1 MDFSLRINLLT
12 IWLLIV
18 ARIATG
24 QDHNCVLRFDDNSIV
39 ANDEWDTS
47 IDLTSRMDDDLSDVY
62 EVNKDFFTFKTENIK
77 SARVYASDSSVSK
90 YDKYFSVTLDG
101 QNQLHLSTSSEYSK
115 IEEVLTTLNVGFSV
129 SFECATGTKITSFQV
144 RIKDSNNNS
153 PTFSQ
158 TQYDFKDVP
167 MPLAVNINLLPM
179 LYQIN
184 VLDVD
189 ITSQGVD
196 MSLDPTGAEYFSAS
210 AVRTGTS
217 KEYSVTLKIIK
228 KLELSEPMTF
238 KLIATD
244 RGTASDQKQVTS
256 EVTVTLEP
264 NVEESV
270 YEPKFVEPLY
280 TAKITESKGVIKFNE
295 GDIKLQGLGQGKV
308 QFVLSDPLGNFDYS
322 SYITC
327 EATSDSVQCSWNED
341 EHFGELL
348 EQPYALIKLM
358 GKQENYNE
366 DYTIIHL
373 SLPGPPPTTTT
384 TSTTITETPYPP
396 CTTETTTICPECP
409 STVTVT
415 ECDCTTASV
424 TFDPTTMCPTSTD
437 NGQST
442 TLSTGTTEGTTCPTF
457 DPTTMC
463 PSSTDSGDSGSST
476 TPSTGSTEACSC
488 PSFDPTTMC
497 PSSTDSGDS
506 GSSTTP
512 STGSTEACSCPSFDP
527 TTMCPSSTDSTDNG
541 SSPTPSTGS
550 TEACSCPSFDP
561 TTMCPQ
567 VTSTDGN
574 SCITECPTEC
584 PTTETTD
591 SGSSISSHSTDSDS
605 TTSTPQGSTICPEC
619 PATCPD
625 GSTEWSSTSST
636 GTPEPLTKPE
646 FSEREYEFT
655 IYSPIKN
662 IVLLEPKLKKEV
674 KNVEFSI
681 TYGEETEVNWLDIDR
696 KTGAVKLTNYPSVG
710 EHNFQL
716 KAVIPETELIDTVP
730 LIIVVSSG
738 QVCYNST
745 FVFQA
750 RYQRV
755 KVPENKIT
763 TILPA
768 LETSETVS
776 CTFTFETDIGSTEDY
791 FIVNGT
797 TGHTMVK
804 SLDREADEFNNA
816 AEPTI
821 RLTVNA
827 TCGDDDEIQSRRSAR
842 GSGDYVGEL
851 PRLEFIDNQ
860 KSIMDIVVL
869 IQDENDNPPVFN
881 TKSVT
886 VGYPTRELSEVLQ
899 PPSLATVQ
907 ATDADI
913 GENAVITY
921 SLEAGEE
928 NNNRFWI
935 HPTTGVIYPRQEDFD
950 DDDDMKIKVSAKDK
964 GGKAANPKLTVNVRP
979 LKNDQV
985 FEVVVAGA
993 VLENVNS
1000 VVENISKTSGLDVR
1014 VLTSAVVPGTFSSKS
1029 RSRRAT
1035 LRDESSPTALRLV
1048 LYALEND
1055 KPIELDDFKKKLGDN
1070 SEVWQVR
1077 EIQTTNKGSH
1087 GEDTTGYLAAVITL
1101 AVLLVLIL
1109 GGAGVA
1115 AYIFIIRPRMKK
1127 TADYDRFR
1135 QESKDGSESNLSSV
1149 VPTIPPLTEDILK
1162 KKYDADVSPVA
1173 LNGSLTE
1180 RQYENTSD
1188 HYETTDWATSHETLP
1203 RQPETPEWGSLE
1215 VSLPR
1220 QTETQS
1226 AVQTPADYLLAPPE
1240 IPPARKRSLTLYG
1253 DEDLDE
1259 SGERRDDSSNDYD
1272 VPDENAV
1279 EKANR
1284 RKSVVTFNENVD
1296 TIEIERL

>member
-384 TSTTITETPYPP
+384 T
-396 CTTETTTICPECP
+396 
-409 STVTVT
+409 
-415 ECDCTTASV
+415 
-424 TFDPTTMCPTSTD
+424 
-437 NGQST
+437 N
-442 TLSTGTTEGTTCPTF
+442 
-457 DPTTMC
+457 
-463 PSSTDSGDSGSST
+463 
-476 TPSTGSTEACSC
+476 
-488 PSFDPTTMC
+488 
-497 PSSTDSGDS
+497 
-506 GSSTTP
+506 
-512 STGSTEACSCPSFDP
+512 
-527 TTMCPSSTDSTDNG
+527 
-541 SSPTPSTGS
+541 
-550 TEACSCPSFDP
+550 
-561 TTMCPQ
+561 
-567 VTSTDGN
+567 
-574 SCITECPTEC
+574 
-584 PTTETTD
+584 
-591 SGSSISSHSTDSDS
+591 SDS